1 MGLQERIERKYSVI
15 RDSMKP
21 GDVIA
26 FSGKKAFSQTIK
38 LATRSNVSHVGVV
51 LQTKLEMNGES
62 HGRLF
67 NQVAEATASG
77 VKFTNLSELEENYE
91 GELWWLPLSR
101 ESRRELERRH
111 QAFFDFLIDS
121 IGAPFDSLGALIRAW
136 EDTLD
141 FSGVTW
147 NEEDFGAFFCSEL
160 VAGALEVGGVIKDVN
175 ASEVTPINLCRFNIY
190 AEEYVQFK
198 GERKDIR
205 RFNSVDPTGWGNR

>member
-1 MGLQERIERKYSVI
+1 MGLPGRRYSAV
-15 RDSMKP
+15 RDRMRP

-26 FSGKKAFSQTIK
+26 FSGKKTFSEAIK

-67 NQVAEATASG
+67 NQVVEATASG

-91 GELWWLPLSR
+91 GELWWLPLNC
-101 ESRRELERRH
+101 ESRCELERRH

-121 IGAPFDSLGALIRAW
+121 IGAPFDSLGELIRSW
-136 EDTLD
+136 IDDLD
-141 FSGVTW
+141 FSGITR

-160 VAGALEVGGVIKDVN
+160 VAGALEVGGVIRDVN
-175 ASEVTPINLCRFNIY
+175 ASEVTPIDLCRFNIY

-198 GERKDIR
+198 GATKDIR

>member
-1 MGLQERIERKYSVI
+1 MGLLEREYSAV
-15 RDSMKP
+15 RNSMKP

-38 LATRSNVSHVGVV
+38 LATISNVSHVGVV

-62 HGRLF
+62 HGCLF

-101 ESRRELERRH
+101 ESRRELKRRH

-141 FSGVTW
+141 FSGVIW
-147 NEEDFGAFFCSEL
+147 N
-160 VAGALEVGGVIKDVN
+160 
-175 ASEVTPINLCRFNIY
+175 SEV
-190 AEEYVQFK
+190 
-198 GERKDIR
+198 
-205 RFNSVDPTGWGNR
+205 

>member
-1 MGLQERIERKYSVI
+1 M
-15 RDSMKP
+15 
-21 GDVIA
+21 
-26 FSGKKAFSQTIK
+26 
-38 LATRSNVSHVGVV
+38 
-51 LQTKLEMNGES
+51 
-62 HGRLF
+62 
-67 NQVAEATASG
+67 
-77 VKFTNLSELEENYE
+77 
-91 GELWWLPLSR
+91 SR

-141 FSGVTW
+141 FSRVTW

-190 AEEYVQFK
+190 GGVRSIQGRKKDRLRGCLFRAL
-198 GERKDIR
+198 GEQKL
-205 RFNSVDPTGWGNR
+205 